1 MSPRDDLT
9 RLRDIQLAIAAVN
22 SYAPALN
29 EPDEVTS
36 AMAIDAVKYHLL
48 VIGEAAGDLTAATRT
63 RAKLIPWAEITG
75 LRNVLAHEYFRIDL
89 ELIRETINGNDLVEL
104 ERVVKSL
111 LNNESP

>member
-22 SYAPALN
+22 SYAPALDT
-29 EPDEVTS
+29 PDEVTS

-48 VIGEAAGDLTAATRT
+48 VIGEAAGDLTAATRA
-63 RAKLIPWAEITG
+63 RAKHIPWAEITG

-104 ERVVKSL
+104 ERAVRSL
-111 LNNESP
+111 LSD